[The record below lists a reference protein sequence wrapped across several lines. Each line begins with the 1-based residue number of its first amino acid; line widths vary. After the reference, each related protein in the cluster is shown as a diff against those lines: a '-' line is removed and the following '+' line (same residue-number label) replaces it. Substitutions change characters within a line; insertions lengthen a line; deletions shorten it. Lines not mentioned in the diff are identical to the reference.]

1 MSVLSIRPLMLA
13 AGFLAL
19 GAGGAAAGCGGEVK
33 FARGADNGTVTGT
46 VSGYDT
52 CDYTLSVAKGQ
63 VLSATLKAKPGV
75 EVIVFDP
82 VSHDFAEGPLTLPQS
97 GKYTVRVLQPRA
109 MARKGDKRDFALTLR
124 VTGASAMSA
133 PPKPAKPAMKM
144 SDAGT
149 TTCDGSGAFMDGTA
163 NMSGRIMGDG
173 TCTYSFTAKAG
184 QTVTP
189 MMDAPAGFEAWIT
202 DPVNEAL
209 VADQPVTLTQ
219 SGTYTVVTGLSRN
232 AARKATAPVDFSMV
246 LNIE

>member
-1 MSVLSIRPLMLA
+1 MSVISFRPLMLA
-13 AGFLAL
+13 AGFVAL

-33 FARGADNGTVTGT
+33 FARGSDNGTVSGT
-46 VSGYDT
+46 VSGYDA
-52 CDYTLSVAKGQ
+52 CDYTLSVSKGQ
-63 VLSATLKAKPGV
+63 VLSASLNAKPGV

-109 MARKGDKRDFALTLR
+109 MARRGETRDFSLNLR
-124 VTGASAMSA
+124 VSGAAAASAPAAKA
-133 PPKPAKPAMKM
+133 PVKV
-144 SDAGT
+144 AGG
-149 TTCDGSGAFMDGTA
+149 TTCDGSGAFMEGTA
-163 NMSGRIMGDG
+163 NMSGTIMGAG

-219 SGTYTVVTGLSRN
+219 SGTYTVVAGLSRN
-232 AARKATAPVDFSMV
+232 AARNATKPVDFSMV